1 MRPDTPCPRPAT
13 DTLANWP
20 ERALAHVP
28 RTAGG
33 GGGPHGDVM
42 APPHLLLPERVVVQT
57 ASLRSLL
64 IECQRQRRFPYASV
78 SDRHSLQ
85 EGIASGIVGVSILS
99 TNGSPLGRNVSY
111 MKLRVCSAE
120 RAEASSGG
128 KPRRTRR
135 LWRPSSISAWRA
147 AT

>member
-20 ERALAHVP
+20 GRALAHVP

-42 APPHLLLPERVVVQT
+42 APPHLLLPERAVVPT

-64 IECQRQRRFPYASV
+64 IEYQRQKSFPTGSPVTRDRLRSECGADRFASLAPYRMSETEKIFPTGSSV
-78 SDRHSLQ
+78 S
-85 EGIASGIVGVSILS
+85 ASFPRTG
-99 TNGSPLGRNVSY
+99 PRWGRNVS
-111 MKLRVCSAE
+111 
-120 RAEASSGG
+120 
-128 KPRRTRR
+128 R
-135 LWRPSSISAWRA
+135 L
-147 AT
+147 T